1 MELFEQSPHKKA
13 FDEHNYPECESC
25 HSNHLVEPATD
36 AMVGTQKP
44 AVCVNCH
51 STEVNSKGYIVAGK
65 MKSLIDSLKTEDS
78 ETKNILD
85 KAGQKG
91 MDVSDATFSLKDV
104 RQVLIQFNLDKFK
117 EQIDEGFTI
126 VNKAKINGEEAI
138 SDYYFRRIGLGFST
152 VIVTLLVIGLYI
164 KLKKVEKKS

>member
-1 MELFEQSPHKKA
+1 
-13 FDEHNYPECESC
+13 
-25 HSNHLVEPATD
+25 
-36 AMVGTQKP
+36 
-44 AVCVNCH
+44 
-51 STEVNSKGYIVAGK
+51 
-65 MKSLIDSLKTEDS
+65 
-78 ETKNILD
+78 
-85 KAGQKG
+85 
-91 MDVSDATFSLKDV
+91 V
-104 RQVLIQFNLDKFK
+104 RQVLIQSRTTIHAFNLDKFK